1 MHGPLL
7 FCTPD
12 HILPAPSFTLSIK
25 QRNFTLQKRECPP
38 EKTQIKKT
46 NSKQNVNKIVCGC
59 AFFDLLCCF
68 FLTNYCSFSEK
79 IPGRNG

>member
-25 QRNFTLQKRECPP
+25 QRNFTLQKREYPP
-38 EKTQIKKT
+38 EKHKLKNKFKT
-46 NSKQNVNKIVCGC
+46 KC
-59 AFFDLLCCF
+59 
-68 FLTNYCSFSEK
+68 
-79 IPGRNG
+79 

>member
-38 EKTQIKKT
+38 EKTQIKK
-46 NSKQNVNKIVCGC
+46 QIQNKILTKWCV
-59 AFFDLLCCF
+59 AAL
-68 FLTNYCSFSEK
+68 FLTYCAVFF
-79 IPGRNG
+79 

>member
-25 QRNFTLQKRECPP
+25 QRNFTLQKREYPP
-38 EKTQIKKT
+38 EKTQIKK
-46 NSKQNVNKIVCGC
+46 QI
-59 AFFDLLCCF
+59 
-68 FLTNYCSFSEK
+68 
-79 IPGRNG
+79 

>member
-25 QRNFTLQKRECPP
+25 QRNFTLQKGNIRL
-38 EKTQIKKT
+38 KKQQIKKQ
-46 NSKQNVNKIVCGC
+46 NLKQNC
-59 AFFDLLCCF
+59 
-68 FLTNYCSFSEK
+68 
-79 IPGRNG
+79 